1 MADPLSVMALM
12 GLIYAG
18 KTLSEREVPVRK
30 NNPGTEERQESEPFV
45 PPNASSI
52 IASTNFNTDFKVN
65 SEERALVSNEV
76 QKPFTDLVKQSRS
89 SGQEV
94 LDMKDR
100 FVTDLGVMNN
110 LSPIEKQQVGR
121 GLGLAPDVPAAGGFQ
136 QMFRAMPENVGAY
149 RLTTLPGRTGPAG
162 DISGGRG
169 TLASE
174 LGHNRPEKTAH
185 LPSRLPPTQGR
196 AQGQGGAITGEV
208 GRQHYERSKRST
220 HRAQTSYRS
229 DGLNFAPAKHFVG
242 SETLAQD
249 PTRNKSDVTGAEYK
263 YQDRVT
269 PGVSS
274 FYGGYSN
281 SSLVQAHG
289 QRVMSAQELA
299 KYGIR
304 YSERRSQP
312 NRTGNAGRMNV
323 RAGPLNQGG
332 IVTSVRSDN
341 SRVDG
346 RFNPASGGWTQQY
359 VQAEYQQLNPYKGQA
374 NSRLDLDIA
383 KRQLENN
390 PLAQSLSG

>member
-30 NNPGTEERQESEPFV
+30 NNPEPENSDPFI
-45 PPNASSI
+45 PPNAGAI
-52 IASTNFNTDFKVN
+52 MAATNFNTDFKVN
-65 SEERALVSNEV
+65 GEERALVSNEV
-76 QKPFTDLVKQSRS
+76 QTPFTDLVKQSRS

-110 LSPIEKQQVGR
+110 LSPIEKQQVGP
-121 GLGLAPDVPAAGGFQ
+121 GLGVAADVPAVGGFQ

-149 RLTTLPGRTGPAG
+149 RMTTLPGRPGPAG

-169 TLASE
+169 TLPQQI
-174 LGHNRPEKTAH
+174 GHNRPEKTAH

-196 AQGQGGAITGEV
+196 AQGQGGAITGDT

-242 SETLAQD
+242 SETLSQD
-249 PTRNKSDVTGAEYK
+249 PTRNKSDITGAEYK

-281 SSLVQAHG
+281 SSLIQATNQG
-289 QRVMSAQELA
+289 QRVMTAQELA
-299 KYGIR
+299 KYGLR
-304 YSERRSQP
+304 YSERRSQADRP
-312 NRTGNAGRMNV
+312 GNAGRMNV

-332 IVTSVRSDN
+332 IITSVRSDN

-346 RFNPASGGWTQQY
+346 RLNPVSGGWTQQY
-359 VQAEYQQLNPYKGQA
+359 VQTEYQQLNPYKGQA
-374 NSRLDLDIA
+374 NTRLDLDIA
-383 KRQLENN
+383 KRQLANN
-390 PLAQSLSG
+390 PLANSLSG